1 MSSASTKAVQ
11 PLSIRPNSQQK
22 RVIAQAAK
30 LLNVSVSQFVLQRA
44 YLDAQAVIAEQ
55 TRFGLNDEQW
65 ASFLAVLDAPPK
77 ELPRLRKLLQEPGVF
92 DGDR

>member
-1 MSSASTKAVQ
+1 MSTSSSKAVQ

-65 ASFLAVLDAPPK
+65 TRFIAVLDEPPK
-77 ELPRLRKLLQEPGVF
+77 ELPRLKKLLQEPGVF
-92 DGDR
+92 DGQP

>member
-1 MSSASTKAVQ
+1 MSTSSAKAVR
-11 PLSIRPNSQQK
+11 PLSIRPSVQQQ

-65 ASFLAVLDAPPK
+65 TKFLQALDAPPK
-77 ELPRLRKLLQEPGVF
+77 ELPRLRKLLQEPGIF
-92 DGDR
+92 DGKR

>member
-1 MSSASTKAVQ
+1 MATTSAKTVP

-22 RVIAQAAK
+22 RVISQAAK

-44 YLDAQAVIAEQ
+44 YLDAQAVLAEQ

-65 ASFLAVLDAPPK
+65 TKFMAALDAPPR
-77 ELPRLRKLLQEPGVF
+77 ELPRLKKLLQEPGVF
-92 DGDR
+92 DGQR

>member
-1 MSSASTKAVQ
+1 MPTSSAKVVQ
-11 PLSIRPNSQQK
+11 PLSIRPSPQQK

-55 TRFGLNDEQW
+55 TRFGLNEVQW
-65 ASFLAVLDAPPK
+65 KSFLAALDAPPK
-77 ELPRLRKLLQEPGVF
+77 QSSGLKKLLQEPGVF